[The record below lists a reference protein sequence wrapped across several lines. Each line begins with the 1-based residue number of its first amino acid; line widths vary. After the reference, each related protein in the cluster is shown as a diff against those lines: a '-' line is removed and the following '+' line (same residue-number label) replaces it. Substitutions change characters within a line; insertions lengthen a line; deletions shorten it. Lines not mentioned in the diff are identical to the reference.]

1 MLRKVIIAICFVVTF
16 ALGILVGRR
25 LLFGQY
31 GDDQRLAEVLSLIN
45 EYYVDSLDMK
55 SVNERVLPLVLAEL
69 DPHSTYLSY
78 EANAGEV
85 ESLEGSFQ
93 GIGVMFN
100 LLRDT
105 VVITRVIEGGG
116 AERAGVRPGDRVLR
130 ADTTSLVG
138 AVQAREDVTK
148 YLKGPSGSVVS
159 IEILRSGE
167 RQTLSVVRG
176 PVPVSSV
183 SSAYMMSDSVLYVRL
198 NKWGSQ
204 TYIEFFN
211 TYVRYQQQH
220 PIGGLVLDLRDN
232 VGGYLESAIQLASEF
247 LPSDKEVV
255 YTEGNKFPRESY
267 VTPRD
272 GILKDLPLVV
282 LVNENSASSSEVFAG
297 AIQDHDR
304 GLVVGRRTF
313 GKGLVQ
319 RPFVLGDS
327 SVVRL
332 TVARYYTP
340 SGRSIQ
346 RRYDRGRDAYAQDI
360 VERYVHGE
368 LFSADSIAQTDTTT
382 YYTAGG
388 RVVHGQ
394 GGITPD
400 VFVPRDTSYINSY
413 YHRLVDHGMMVYFG
427 FDYAD
432 KNREKLSSFAS
443 ARDLYQYLRSQTNL
457 LYDFA
462 YYAQANGV
470 PIRTTLL
477 QRSSERI
484 LVDIYSVIAFNVA
497 REAGADYEILNELS
511 QEVRIALGLIQ
522 RGQWRPDL
530 SGTKPDLTWT
540 NPPSANL

>member
-1 MLRKVIIAICFVVTF
+1 MLRKIIIAICFVF
-16 ALGILVGRR
+16 AFAIGILVGKHFFVR
-25 LLFGQY
+25 QY
-31 GDDQRLAEVLSLIN
+31 GDHDRLTEVLRLIN
-45 EYYVDSLDMK
+45 EYYVDSLDMRA
-55 SVNERVLPLVLAEL
+55 VNERVLPLVLAEL

-78 EANAGEV
+78 ETNAGEV
-85 ESLEGSFQ
+85 EGLEGSFQ

-100 LLRDT
+100 RLKDT
-105 VVITRVIEGGG
+105 VIVTRVVEGGG
-116 AERAGVRPGDRVLR
+116 AERAGMRSGDRILS

-138 AVQAREDVTK
+138 ASLSNDDVMK
-148 YLKGPSGSVVS
+148 HLKGPSGSVVS
-159 IEILRSGE
+159 LEVQRAGE
-167 RQTLSVVRG
+167 KIPLSVVRG
-176 PVPVSSV
+176 PVPVPTISS
-183 SSAYMMSDSVLYVRL
+183 SYMATDSILYVRL
-198 NKWGSQ
+198 NKWGAQ
-204 TYIEFFN
+204 TYVEFLN
-211 TYVRYQQQH
+211 TYVRYQQERE
-220 PIGGLVLDLRDN
+220 IAGLVLDLRDN
-232 VGGYLESAIQLASEF
+232 VGGYLESAVQLASEF
-247 LPSDKEVV
+247 LPADKEVV
-255 YTEGNKFPRESY
+255 YTEGNKFPRQSF

-282 LVNENSASSSEVFAG
+282 LVNENSASSSEIFAG
-297 AIQDHDR
+297 TIQDHDR
-304 GLVVGRRTF
+304 GQIVGRRTF

-346 RRYDRGRDAYAQDI
+346 RRYDGGRDAYAQDL
-360 VERYVHGE
+360 VERYLHGE

-388 RVVHGQ
+388 REVHGQ

-400 VFVPRDTSYINSY
+400 IFVPRDTSYVNSY
-413 YHRLVDHGMMVYFG
+413 YHRLVDRGMMVYFG

-432 KNREKLSSFAS
+432 KNREHLSAFTSVGE
-443 ARDLYQYLRSQTNL
+443 LYKYLRSQPGM

-484 LVDIYSVIAFNVA
+484 LVDICSIVAFNVSP
-497 REAGADYEILNELS
+497 EVGADYEILNELS
-511 QEVRIALGLIQ
+511 QEVRVALELIQ
-522 RGQWRPDL
+522 QGRWRPEL
-530 SGTKPDLTWT
+530 PNKAASE
-540 NPPSANL
+540 

>member
-1 MLRKVIIAICFVVTF
+1 MLRKVIIAICFVITF

-138 AVQAREDVTK
+138 AVLAREDVTK

-204 TYIEFFN
+204 TYVEFF
-211 TYVRYQQQH
+211 Q
-220 PIGGLVLDLRDN
+220 
-232 VGGYLESAIQLASEF
+232 YLC
-247 LPSDKEVV
+247 
-255 YTEGNKFPRESY
+255 
-267 VTPRD
+267 
-272 GILKDLPLVV
+272 
-282 LVNENSASSSEVFAG
+282 
-297 AIQDHDR
+297 
-304 GLVVGRRTF
+304 
-313 GKGLVQ
+313 
-319 RPFVLGDS
+319 
-327 SVVRL
+327 
-332 TVARYYTP
+332 TP
-340 SGRSIQ
+340 S
-346 RRYDRGRDAYAQDI
+346 A
-360 VERYVHGE
+360 
-368 LFSADSIAQTDTTT
+368 
-382 YYTAGG
+382 TA
-388 RVVHGQ
+388 
-394 GGITPD
+394 P
-400 VFVPRDTSYINSY
+400 
-413 YHRLVDHGMMVYFG
+413 HRW
-427 FDYAD
+427 
-432 KNREKLSSFAS
+432 
-443 ARDLYQYLRSQTNL
+443 AR
-457 LYDFA
+457 
-462 YYAQANGV
+462 
-470 PIRTTLL
+470 
-477 QRSSERI
+477 
-484 LVDIYSVIAFNVA
+484 A
-497 REAGADYEILNELS
+497 R
-511 QEVRIALGLIQ
+511 
-522 RGQWRPDL
+522 P
-530 SGTKPDLTWT
+530 
-540 NPPSANL
+540 